1 MNSYKVKPC
10 DQIAITSL
18 VSNLRY
24 KTSSH
29 ILKLETT
36 ILTFTIKL
44 LNPNTQTNVHNHRR
58 KKQERQKM
66 VLWFLKIQKP
76 MVSIDKY

>member
-1 MNSYKVKPC
+1 MNSYEVKPY

-18 VSNLRY
+18 VSNLRH

-44 LNPNTQTNVHNHRR
+44 LNPNTQTNVRKHRR